1 MSYLQ
6 RRLSRVAAGFEVLH
20 LNAVDADEVVVEV
33 PLLGW
38 C

>member
-1 MSYLQ
+1 MSYW
-6 RRLSRVAAGFEVLH
+6 RCRLSRLAAGFEVLH

-38 C
+38 